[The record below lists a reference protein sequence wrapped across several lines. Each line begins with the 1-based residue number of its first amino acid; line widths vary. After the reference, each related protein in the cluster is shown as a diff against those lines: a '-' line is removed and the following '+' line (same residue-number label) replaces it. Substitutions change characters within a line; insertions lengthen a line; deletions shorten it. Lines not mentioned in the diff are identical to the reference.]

1 MKKPTR
7 VYPHVRVDAT
17 AVSAVG
23 QAGGV
28 LLTRTADVTGLSG
41 ALREALATWR
51 KPLARHDPA
60 KVVLDLA
67 ISLALGG
74 DCLADAALMRSEPG
88 VYGSVASEATISRTI
103 AALAKDA
110 DAVVAAIA
118 AARKTARSRAWA
130 LAAEHS
136 PDHDIS
142 ADRPL
147 VIDLDATLITSHS
160 EKEQAAATFK
170 RGFGLHPLLRS
181 STTGRTAPGNPWP

>member
-74 DCLADAALMRSEPG
+74 DCLADAALMRCEPG

-110 DAVVAAIA
+110 DAVLAAIA

-170 RGFGLHPLLRS
+170 RGIGSTPCWRS